1 MISDESIIIRPALES
16 DLSGIL
22 EIYNDAI
29 LHTTAVYDY
38 NPHTLEMRKQWF
50 QEQQKNDFPV
60 FIAQIENTV
69 AGFASYG
76 KFRMKAAYKYT
87 VEHSVYI
94 HPDFR
99 KKGIGKMLLEKI
111 ISAAREQNMH
121 SLIGGIDADNIVSLR
136 LHERFGFKEVGHL
149 HQTAYKFNRW
159 LDLKFMELIL
169 ETPAHPN
176 EQ

>member
-1 MISDESIIIRPALES
+1 MSKQPLIRPAAES
-16 DLSGIL
+16 DLPGIL

-38 NPHTLEMRKQWF
+38 QPHTLEMRTQWF
-50 QEQQKNDFPV
+50 REQEKNDFPV
-60 FIAQIENTV
+60 FIAQTDGRI

-99 KKGIGKMLLEKI
+99 KRGLGKMLL
-111 ISAAREQNMH
+111 A
-121 SLIGGIDADNIVSLR
+121 
-136 LHERFGFKEVGHL
+136 
-149 HQTAYKFNRW
+149 
-159 LDLKFMELIL
+159 
-169 ETPAHPN
+169 
-176 EQ
+176 